1 MTSRPPTDPSPA
13 AAGPTGPT
21 VRRVAGV
28 LLRGRRGRLPAR
40 AYWPSH
46 PGPGPAPALLVLF
59 TGVAEP
65 AGLDVVDRL
74 CRGLCAGAGLQVLS
88 VSHREPRD
96 ATAATHWAAD
106 HAADLGADPGR
117 LLVGGVGA
125 GARAAAA
132 VVREARD
139 EGWPVVVRQVLVR
152 PVLQSPRP
160 DPLGPDGDGDGVE
173 PVPGL
178 APATV
183 VTVDGVDGPVG
194 TRVDDGWE
202 HAALLRHAGVA
213 VDELRYGGPPAADR
227 LVDDLVRALRRTIDD
242 RSVTP

>member
-1 MTSRPPTDPSPA
+1 MPPMTSRPPTGLSPVS
-13 AAGPTGPT
+13 PPT

-28 LLRGRRGRLPAR
+28 QLRGRRGRLPAR

-46 PGPGPAPALLVLF
+46 PRPGPAPALLVLF

-88 VSHREPRD
+88 VSDREPRD

-106 HAADLGADPGR
+106 HAADLGAEPGR

-132 VVREARD
+132 VAREARD
-139 EGWPVVVRQVLVR
+139 EGWPAVVRQVLVR
-152 PVLQSPRP
+152 PVLRRAETA
-160 DPLGPDGDGDGVE
+160 GDLPGVE

-183 VTVDGVDGPVG
+183 VTVDGADGPVG
-194 TRVDDGWE
+194 TRVDDGWQ
-202 HAALLRHAGVA
+202 HAALLRHAGVP